1 VNLLR
6 ARWTAARGGR
16 DGDGDRGSGAIA
28 VVIFALL
35 FIALAAFVV
44 DGGMTVAKR
53 ERAADLAEQ
62 AARAAAQ
69 DIDVDALRAAED
81 LGATAPINYTNCDAD
96 IRTFLTAAGLD
107 TDDVT
112 ASRCVA
118 PTDADQVTVEVQ
130 LTYQPM
136 LSGFF
141 LSGDQHAKG
150 VASAQSLTR

>member
-1 VNLLR
+1 MNLLR
-6 ARWTAARGGR
+6 TRYAAARG
-16 DGDGDRGSGAIA
+16 DGGESDRGSGAIA
-28 VVIFALL
+28 VVLFALL

-69 DIDVDALRAAED
+69 DIDVNALRGAAD
-81 LGATAPINYTNCDAD
+81 LGATAPINYLNCDRD
-96 IRTFLTAAGLD
+96 IRTFLLAAGLG
-107 TDDVT
+107 TDDVG
-112 ASRCVA
+112 ASHCVA

-136 LSGFF
+136 MSGFF
-141 LSGDQHAKG
+141 LNGDQHAKG
-150 VASAQSLTR
+150 VASAQSLTG

>member
-1 VNLLR
+1 MKLLR
-6 ARWTAARGGR
+6 ARCAAATGA
-16 DGDGDRGSGAIA
+16 DTGDRGSGAIA

-44 DGGMTVAKR
+44 DGGMTLAKR

-69 DIDVDALRAAED
+69 DIDVEALRGAQD

-96 IRTFLTAAGLD
+96 IRAFLLAAGLD
-107 TDDVT
+107 TDDVR

-118 PTDADQVTVEVQ
+118 PTDADQVTVEVR

-136 LSGFF
+136 MSGFF
-141 LSGDQHAKG
+141 LTGDQHAKG